1 MKKCSICKEIKP
13 LEDFRRGRIC
23 RDCERKKNNINSKKY
38 NEESKN
44 RVKGNFVY
52 RLIHNNEIIYI
63 GKSTQINVRL
73 THHLRDKDF
82 DTVEVIQFDNEVDM
96 CISEIYFIN
105 KYRPRLNKEFIYS
118 DAKSMSLKELD
129 SILWIN
135 IDYYYTNYLN
145 NYMIYLN
152 NYTINLNNENNE
164 NEIERLMIQKLDVNF
179 GPVRLCFMR
188 ERNGRFYVYVQNKSK
203 KQKSLKIFENKNDA
217 EKLVEDVRNYIKKY
231 FI

>member
-38 NEESKN
+38 HEESKN
-44 RVKGNFVY
+44 KVKGNFVY

-73 THHLRDKDF
+73 TYHLRDKDF

-105 KYRPRLNKEFIYS
+105 KYKPRLNKEFIYS
-118 DAKSMSLKELD
+118 DVKSMSLKELD
-129 SILWIN
+129 SILWMN
-135 IDYYYTNYLN
+135 IGYYTNY
-145 NYMIYLN
+145 
-152 NYTINLNNENNE
+152 LNNENNE
-164 NEIERLMIQKLDVNF
+164 NEIKKLMIQKLGVNF
-179 GPVRLCFMR
+179 GSIRLCFMR
-188 ERNGRFYVYVQNKSK
+188 ERYGRFYVYVQNKSK

-217 EKLVEDVRNYIKKY
+217 EKLVEDVRNYIKKD

>member
-1 MKKCSICKEIKP
+1 MKENILHLSSFEGP
-13 LEDFRRGRIC
+13 LDLLLH
-23 RDCERKKNNINSKKY
+23 
-38 NEESKN
+38 
-44 RVKGNFVY
+44 
-52 RLIHNNEIIYI
+52 LIHKNEIIYI

-105 KYRPRLNKEFIYS
+105 KYKPRLNKEFIYS
-118 DAKSMSLKELD
+118 DVKSMSLKELD
-129 SILWIN
+129 SILWMN
-135 IDYYYTNYLN
+135 IGYYTN
-145 NYMIYLN
+145 YLN

-164 NEIERLMIQKLDVNF
+164 NEIKKLMIQKLGVNF
-179 GPVRLCFMR
+179 GSIRLCFMR
-188 ERNGRFYVYVQNKSK
+188 ERYGRFYVYVQNKSK

-217 EKLVEDVRNYIKKY
+217 EKLVEDVRNYIKKD

>member
-105 KYRPRLNKEFIYS
+105 KYKPRLNKEFIYS
-118 DAKSMSLKELD
+118 DAKIRCKFRTSKAL
-129 SILWIN
+129 
-135 IDYYYTNYLN
+135 
-145 NYMIYLN
+145 
-152 NYTINLNNENNE
+152 
-164 NEIERLMIQKLDVNF
+164 
-179 GPVRLCFMR
+179 
-188 ERNGRFYVYVQNKSK
+188 FY
-203 KQKSLKIFENKNDA
+203 EGA
-217 EKLVEDVRNYIKKY
+217 
-231 FI
+231 

>member
-38 NEESKN
+38 HEESKN
-44 RVKGNFVY
+44 KVKGNFVY

-105 KYRPRLNKEFIYS
+105 KYKPRLNKEFIYS
-118 DAKSMSLKELD
+118 DVKSMSLKELD
-129 SILWIN
+129 SILWMN
-135 IDYYYTNYLN
+135 IGYYTN
-145 NYMIYLN
+145 YLN

-164 NEIERLMIQKLDVNF
+164 NEIKKLMIQKLGVNF
-179 GPVRLCFMR
+179 GSIRLCFMR
-188 ERNGRFYVYVQNKSK
+188 ERYGRFYVYVQNKSK

-217 EKLVEDVRNYIKKY
+217 EKLVEDVSNYIKKD

>member
-38 NEESKN
+38 HEESKN
-44 RVKGNFVY
+44 KVKGNFVY

-105 KYRPRLNKEFIYS
+105 KYKPRLNKEFIYS
-118 DAKSMSLKELD
+118 DVKSMSLKELD
-129 SILWIN
+129 SILWMN
-135 IDYYYTNYLN
+135 IGYYTNY
-145 NYMIYLN
+145 
-152 NYTINLNNENNE
+152 LNNENNE
-164 NEIERLMIQKLDVNF
+164 NEIKKLMIQKLGVNF
-179 GPVRLCFMR
+179 RSIRLCFMR
-188 ERNGRFYVYVQNKSK
+188 ERYGRFYVYVQNKSK

-217 EKLVEDVRNYIKKY
+217 EKLVEDVRNYIKKD

>member
-38 NEESKN
+38 HEQSKN
-44 RVKGNFVY
+44 KVKGNFVY

-105 KYRPRLNKEFIYS
+105 KYKPRLNKEFIYS
-118 DAKSMSLKELD
+118 DVKSMSLKELD
-129 SILWIN
+129 SILWMN
-135 IDYYYTNYLN
+135 IGYYTNY
-145 NYMIYLN
+145 
-152 NYTINLNNENNE
+152 LNNENNE
-164 NEIERLMIQKLDVNF
+164 NEIKKLMIQKLGVNF
-179 GPVRLCFMR
+179 GSIRLCFMR
-188 ERNGRFYVYVQNKSK
+188 ERYGRFYVYVQNKSK

-217 EKLVEDVRNYIKKY
+217 EKLVEDVRNYIKKD

>member
-38 NEESKN
+38 HEKSKN
-44 RVKGNFVY
+44 KVKGNFVY

-105 KYRPRLNKEFIYS
+105 KYKPRLNKEFIYS
-118 DAKSMSLKELD
+118 DVKSMSLKELD
-129 SILWIN
+129 SILWMN
-135 IDYYYTNYLN
+135 IGYYTNY
-145 NYMIYLN
+145 
-152 NYTINLNNENNE
+152 LNNENNE
-164 NEIERLMIQKLDVNF
+164 NEIKKLMIQKLGVNF
-179 GPVRLCFMR
+179 GSIRLCFMR
-188 ERNGRFYVYVQNKSK
+188 ERYGRFYVYVQNKSK

-217 EKLVEDVRNYIKKY
+217 EKLVEDVRNYIKKD

>member
-164 NEIERLMIQKLDVNF
+164 NEIKKLMIQKLGVNF
-179 GPVRLCFMR
+179 GSIRLCFMR
-188 ERNGRFYVYVQNKSK
+188 ERNGRFYFYVQNKSK